1 MSLVVTQLQHT
12 YSPGTPF
19 AQDALRDLNLELAPG
34 ERVALIGHTGSG
46 KSTLVQ
52 ILAGLLKPS
61 VGQVLL
67 DGCEFSGGSEAAKT
81 ARRRVGLVFQ
91 YPEHQL
97 FEETVSADI
106 AFGPRNAGLP
116 EEEVARRVSWAMKLV
131 GLDEAE
137 HGPCSPF
144 QLSGGQMRR
153 VALAG
158 ILALRP
164 EYLIL
169 DEPSA
174 GLDPKGRDEIY
185 GQLLQ
190 LQAETGMGI
199 LLVTHNMEDAA
210 RLAQRLLVLDQ
221 GQLLLDGSPQQIFQE
236 EGTLLKSCGLEPP
249 GVTKLMGALTQ
260 AGLPIKASQ
269 AVTPKEAAQE
279 IAAILRTQG
288 GQVHVE

>member
-1 MSLVVTQLQHT
+1 MSPNAPFVELRNVTFG
-12 YSPGTPF
+12 YG
-19 AQDALRDLNLELAPG
+19 DRVILRDLSLQVPRGKVTALMGASG
-34 ERVALIGHTGSG
+34 GGKTTVLRLIGGQNHA
-46 KSTLVQ
+46 Q
-52 ILAGLLKPS
+52 Q
-61 VGQVLL
+61 GQVLF
-67 DGCEFSGGSEAAKT
+67 DGQDVTTMDAQQLYA
-81 ARRRVGLVFQ
+81 ARRRMGMLFQFGALFTDMSVFDNVAFPLREHTDLPPAVVSDLVLMKLQAVGLRG
-91 YPEHQL
+91 
-97 FEETVSADI
+97 A
-106 AFGPRNAGLP
+106 AGLRP
-116 EEEVARRVSWAMKLV
+116 GE
-131 GLDEAE
+131 
-137 HGPCSPF
+137 
-144 QLSGGQMRR
+144 LSGGMARR
-153 VALAG
+153 VALARAV
-158 ILALRP
+158 ALDP
-164 EYLIL
+164 MLIL
-169 DEPSA
+169 YDEPFA

-260 AGLPIKASQ
+260 AGLPLKASQ

-279 IAAILRTQG
+279 IAAILRKQG

>member
-174 GLDPKGRDEIY
+174 GQVPKRRDEIS
-185 GQLLQ
+185 GPLWQ
-190 LQAETGMGI
+190 LQA
-199 LLVTHNMEDAA
+199 
-210 RLAQRLLVLDQ
+210 
-221 GQLLLDGSPQQIFQE
+221 
-236 EGTLLKSCGLEPP
+236 
-249 GVTKLMGALTQ
+249 
-260 AGLPIKASQ
+260 
-269 AVTPKEAAQE
+269 
-279 IAAILRTQG
+279 
-288 GQVHVE
+288 

>member
-1 MSLVVTQLQHT
+1 
-12 YSPGTPF
+12 
-19 AQDALRDLNLELAPG
+19 
-34 ERVALIGHTGSG
+34 
-46 KSTLVQ
+46 
-52 ILAGLLKPS
+52 
-61 VGQVLL
+61 
-67 DGCEFSGGSEAAKT
+67 
-81 ARRRVGLVFQ
+81 
-91 YPEHQL
+91 
-97 FEETVSADI
+97 
-106 AFGPRNAGLP
+106 
-116 EEEVARRVSWAMKLV
+116 
-131 GLDEAE
+131 
-137 HGPCSPF
+137 
-144 QLSGGQMRR
+144 MRR

-185 GQLLQ
+185 GQLLR

-210 RLAQRLLVLDQ
+210 RLAQRLVVLDQ
-221 GQLLLDGSPQQIFQE
+221 GQLLLDGSPQQIFQN

-249 GVTKLMGALTQ
+249 GVTKLMSALTQ
-260 AGLPIKASQ
+260 AGLPIKGST

-279 IAAILRTQG
+279 IAAILRQRG

>member
-249 GVTKLMGALTQ
+249 GVTKLMGALMQ

-279 IAAILRTQG
+279 IAAILRKQG

>member
-1 MSLVVTQLQHT
+1 MVTQLQHT

-19 AQDALRDLNLELAPG
+19 AQDALRDLNLDLAPG

-61 VGQVLL
+61 AGQVLL
-67 DGCEFSGGSEAAKT
+67 DGCELSGGSETSKA

-131 GLDEAE
+131 GLNEAE
-137 HGPCSPF
+137 HGSCSPF

-190 LQAETGMGI
+190 LQEETGMGI

-249 GVTKLMGALTQ
+249 GVTKLMSALTQ
-260 AGLPIKASQ
+260 AGLPLHASQ

-279 IAAILRTQG
+279 IAAILRKQG
-288 GQVHVE
+288 GQVHVK

>member
-19 AQDALRDLNLELAPG
+19 AQDALRDLNLDLAPG

-61 VGQVLL
+61 AGQVLL
-67 DGCEFSGGSEAAKT
+67 DGCELSGGGEASKA

-137 HGPCSPF
+137 HGACSPF

-185 GQLLQ
+185 GQLLR

-210 RLAQRLLVLDQ
+210 RLAQRLVVLDQ
-221 GQLLLDGSPQQIFQE
+221 GQLLLDGSPQQIFQN

-249 GVTKLMGALTQ
+249 GVTKLMSALTQ
-260 AGLPIKASQ
+260 AGLPLKGST

-279 IAAILRTQG
+279 IAAILRQRG

>member
-116 EEEVARRVSWAMKLV
+116 EEEVAR
-131 GLDEAE
+131 EALCFDAPDAVF
-137 HGPCSPF
+137 GVRGVR
-144 QLSGGQMRR
+144 GGFPE
-153 VALAG
+153 
-158 ILALRP
+158 IL
-164 EYLIL
+164 
-169 DEPSA
+169 
-174 GLDPKGRDEIY
+174 
-185 GQLLQ
+185 
-190 LQAETGMGI
+190 
-199 LLVTHNMEDAA
+199 H
-210 RLAQRLLVLDQ
+210 
-221 GQLLLDGSPQQIFQE
+221 
-236 EGTLLKSCGLEPP
+236 LK
-249 GVTKLMGALTQ
+249 VRIRK
-260 AGLPIKASQ
+260 
-269 AVTPKEAAQE
+269 
-279 IAAILRTQG
+279 
-288 GQVHVE
+288 

>member
-260 AGLPIKASQ
+260 AGLSLKASQ
-269 AVTPKEAAQE
+269 AVTPGEAAQE
-279 IAAILRTQG
+279 IAAILRRQG

>member
-1 MSLVVTQLQHT
+1 MVAQLQHT
-12 YSPGTPF
+12 YSTGTPF
-19 AQDALRDLNLELAPG
+19 AQDALRDLSLELAPG

-61 VGQVLL
+61 AGQVLL
-67 DGCEFSGGSEAAKT
+67 DGCELSGGGEASKA

-97 FEETVSADI
+97 FEETVSDDI

-131 GLDEAE
+131 GLEEAV

-185 GQLLQ
+185 GQLLK
-190 LQAETGMGI
+190 LQKETGMGI

-236 EGTLLKSCGLEPP
+236 EETLLKSCGLEPP
-249 GVTKLMGALTQ
+249 GVTKLMSALTK
-260 AGLPIKASQ
+260 AGMPLKASQ
-269 AVTPKEAAQE
+269 AITPTEAAQE
-279 IAAILRTQG
+279 IAAVIRKQG
-288 GQVHVE
+288 GLVHVE

>member
-1 MSLVVTQLQHT
+1 MSLVVTQVQHT
-12 YSPGTPF
+12 YSPGTPY
-19 AQDALRDLNLELAPG
+19 AREALSDLSLSIAPG

-52 ILAGLLKPS
+52 VLAGLLRPS
-61 VGQVLL
+61 AGQALL
-67 DGCEFSGGSEAAKT
+67 DGCELTGKDEAARQ

-97 FEETVSADI
+97 FEETVAADI

-116 EEEVARRVSWAMKLV
+116 EEEVCRRVSWAMKLV
-131 GLDEAE
+131 GLDEEAY
-137 HGPCSPF
+137 GNCSPF

-153 VALAG
+153 VAMAG

-164 EYLIL
+164 DYLIL

-174 GLDPKGRDEIY
+174 GLDPRGRDEIY
-185 GQLLQ
+185 TQLLQ
-190 LQAETGMGI
+190 LQRETGMSL

-221 GQLLLDGSPQQIFQE
+221 GRLLLDGPPQAIFQE
-236 EGTLLKSCGLEPP
+236 QAQALRACGLEPP
-249 GVTKLMGALTQ
+249 GVTSLLASLAARGLAVATGALT
-260 AGLPIKASQ
+260 
-269 AVTPKEAAQE
+269 AAQ
-279 IAAILRTQG
+279 AARDIGAALPNERG
-288 GQVHVE
+288 SRRA